1 MTMLD
6 NRNNSPQPGTSD
18 FGNWQRSANIGLFGM
33 NPVVSFAGL
42 VLVLGAGGMMMF
54 LGPLPALIYLVVAA
68 VLYVPLAVKIE
79 GKSVFARLV
88 RRTSFGR
95 ARRRRET
102 AYLSGPLSPQ
112 PKGRYRLPGLLA
124 ASRLY
129 SATDAY
135 GEEFGFLRIPVTNSY
150 PVIVRAN
157 ADGDALVDAA
167 TVDTMIGTWSGFLQ
181 TLPQWPD
188 VKALSVTIGSVPDP
202 GHMIGSEI
210 DRMRTDQTVSTFTER
225 VFGELREAA
234 GVGSAAQHTWLSV
247 VFDGGRGKDRRGVD
261 DMATEI
267 GTQLPDIIGA
277 LAGTGAGAAAAMRPS
292 EIAETAWAAFHPEE
306 AADLDDA
313 HGRIELDWE
322 SVGPAAAQ
330 ELWDRYKHDSGISV
344 SWVMEG
350 APRGSV
356 KETVLKRL
364 LEPHPHLPRK
374 RVTIYYR
381 PLDPAGAAQWADRQ
395 RNIVATNHGQKAA
408 ARESS
413 TLQAEA
419 NARDE
424 ARGASV
430 ERFAVITTITV
441 TDEEQL
447 RRAIKAVRNLHAGA
461 RFEMRRAYGQQSAA
475 FSAGLGLG
483 VLLPDHITLP
493 RLLTE

>member
-1 MTMLD
+1 
-6 NRNNSPQPGTSD
+6 
-18 FGNWQRSANIGLFGM
+18 
-33 NPVVSFAGL
+33 VSFAGL
-42 VLVLGAGGMMMF
+42 VLVLGGGGMMMF
-54 LGPLPALIYLVVAA
+54 LAPLPAVIYLAVAA

-88 RRTSFGR
+88 RRGSFRR

-102 AYLSGPLSPQ
+102 AYLGGPLSPQ
-112 PKGRYRLPGLLA
+112 PKGRFRLPGLMA

-129 SATDAY
+129 SASDAY
-135 GEEFGFLRIPVTNSY
+135 GERFGFLRIPVTNSY

-167 TVDTMIGTWSGFLQ
+167 TIDTMIGTWSGFLQ

-188 VKALSVTIGSVPDP
+188 IKALSVTIESVPDP
-202 GHMIGSEI
+202 GHKIGSEI
-210 DRMRTDQTVSTFTER
+210 DRMRTDHPVSPFTEQ
-225 VFGELREAA
+225 VFGELRDAA
-234 GVGSAAQHTWLSV
+234 GVGSAAQHTWLSI
-247 VFDGGRGKDRRGVD
+247 VFDGGRGKDKRGVEE
-261 DMATEI
+261 MATEI
-267 GTQLPDIIGA
+267 GTQLPDIIAA
-277 LAGTGAGAAAAMRPS
+277 LAGTGAGAAAAMRPG
-292 EIAETAWAAFHPEE
+292 EVAATAWAAFHPEE

-313 HGRIELDWE
+313 HGHIELDWE
-322 SVGPAAAQ
+322 SIGPSAAQ
-330 ELWDRYKHDSGISV
+330 ELWDRYRHDSGLSV

-461 RFEMRRAYGQQSAA
+461 RLEMRRAYGQQSAA

-493 RLLTE
+493 KVLTE

>member
-6 NRNNSPQPGTSD
+6 NRNASQPGNSD

-42 VLVLGAGGMMMF
+42 VLILGAGGMMMF
-54 LGPLPALIYLVVAA
+54 LGPLPALIYLLIAA

-88 RRTSFGR
+88 RRTSFR
-95 ARRRRET
+95 RSRRRRET

-112 PKGRYRLPGLLA
+112 PKGRFRLPGLLA

-188 VKALSVTIGSVPDP
+188 VKALSVTTESVPDP
-202 GHMIGSEI
+202 GHKIGSEI
-210 DRMRTDQTVSTFTER
+210 DRMRTDQAVSPFTEQ

-234 GVGSAAQHTWLSV
+234 GVGSAAQHTWLAV
-247 VFDGGRGKDRRGVD
+247 VFDGGRGKDKRGVE

-267 GTQLPDIIGA
+267 GTQLPDILGA
-277 LAGTGAGAAAAMRPS
+277 LAGTGAGAATAMRPS
-292 EIAETAWAAFHPEE
+292 EVAETAWAAFHPEE

-313 HGRIELDWE
+313 QGHIELDWE
-322 SVGPAAAQ
+322 SVGPTAAH

-356 KETVLKRL
+356 RETVLKRL

-395 RNIVATNHGQKAA
+395 RNILATNHGQKAA

-413 TLQAEA
+413 TQQAKA

-447 RRAIKAVRNLHAGA
+447 RRATKAVRNLHAGA
-461 RFEMRRAYGQQSAA
+461 RLEMRRACGQQAAA

-483 VLLPDHITLP
+483 ILLPDHLTLP
-493 RLLTE
+493 KVLTE